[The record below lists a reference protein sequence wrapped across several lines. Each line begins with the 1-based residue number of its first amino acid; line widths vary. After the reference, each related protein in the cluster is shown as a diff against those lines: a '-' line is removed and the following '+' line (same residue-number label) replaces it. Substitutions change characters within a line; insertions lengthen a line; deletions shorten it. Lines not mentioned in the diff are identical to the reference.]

1 MEPSI
6 TTSAKLNMFF
16 YIVCAL
22 FLINAFTSE
31 AETTTKFPCYDA
43 GGEQFCLGPKHAGMC
58 NKPDFY
64 NIAETYCSKTCGICT
79 QW

>member
-1 MEPSI
+1 NS
-6 TTSAKLNMFF
+6 SAEIAMFF

-22 FLINAFTSE
+22 FLLNAFANG
-31 AETTTKFPCYDA
+31 AETTKFPCYDA

-58 NKPDFY
+58 NQPDFY